1 MATVIYPSPIFGPI
15 HSRRLGI
22 SLGINLL
29 PSDGKFCTFDC
40 IYCECGYNKDHRPTR
55 KLPTREE
62 VREAL
67 ESRLKKMQ
75 EEGVIPNV
83 LTFAGNGEPTAHP
96 HFPEIIEDTLELRNK
111 YFPDAKVSVLS
122 NSTFIHK
129 PEVFAALN
137 KVDNKDGKC
146 DAAYITLLKNLAK
159 MGYTSVEAANYNN
172 GKFYDRTPDQFKKDV
187 ESAGLK
193 VLSSHCTRGLSKEEL
208 ASGDFSSSLQWWD
221 QCIADHKAAG
231 MSYIVAP
238 WMDVPKTL
246 KELDTYCA
254 YYNEIGK
261 RCKQQGMSF
270 GYHNHAHEF
279 QKVEDKV
286 MYDYMIE
293 HTNPEYVF
301 FQMDVYWVVRGQ
313 NSPVDYF
320 NKYPGRFK
328 MFHIKDHREIGQSGM
343 VGFDAIFKN
352 AKTAGVKHL
361 VAEIES
367 YSMPVEKSVE
377 VSLDYLLDAPFV
389 KSSYA
394 K

>member
-1 MATVIYPSPIFGPI
+1 MK
-15 HSRRLGI
+15 LQ
-22 SLGINLL
+22 INLCAL
-29 PSDGKFCTFDC
+29 ALLLMIPFTAMAQSKT
-40 IYCECGYNKDHRPTR
+40 KA
-55 KLPTREE
+55 KAKKE
-62 VREAL
+62 VAIQL
-67 ESRLKKMQ
+67 
-75 EEGVIPNV
+75 
-83 LTFAGNGEPTAHP
+83 
-96 HFPEIIEDTLELRNK
+96 
-111 YFPDAKVSVLS
+111 YSVRD
-122 NSTFIHK
+122 I
-129 PEVFAALN
+129 LN

-301 FQMDVYWVVRGQ
+301 FQMDVYWVVRGRSQ
-313 NSPVDYF
+313 RNRAERNGWFRRYF
-320 NKYPGRFK
+320 QEC
-328 MFHIKDHREIGQSGM
+328 KDSWCEASCCRDRKLQHARREKCRGKSGL
-343 VGFDAIFKN
+343 F
-352 AKTAGVKHL
+352 AGCSL
-361 VAEIES
+361 C
-367 YSMPVEKSVE
+367 EK
-377 VSLDYLLDAPFV
+377 LIR
-389 KSSYA
+389 
-394 K
+394 

>member
-1 MATVIYPSPIFGPI
+1 MK
-15 HSRRLGI
+15 LQ
-22 SLGINLL
+22 INLCAL
-29 PSDGKFCTFDC
+29 ALLLMIPFTAMAQSKT
-40 IYCECGYNKDHRPTR
+40 KA
-55 KLPTREE
+55 KAKKE
-62 VREAL
+62 VAIQL
-67 ESRLKKMQ
+67 
-75 EEGVIPNV
+75 
-83 LTFAGNGEPTAHP
+83 
-96 HFPEIIEDTLELRNK
+96 
-111 YFPDAKVSVLS
+111 YSVRD
-122 NSTFIHK
+122 I
-129 PEVFAALN
+129 LN

-301 FQMDVYWVVRGQ
+301 FQMDVYWV
-313 NSPVDYF
+313 
-320 NKYPGRFK
+320 
-328 MFHIKDHREIGQSGM
+328 IGQSGM

>member
-1 MATVIYPSPIFGPI
+1 MK
-15 HSRRLGI
+15 LQ
-22 SLGINLL
+22 INLCAL
-29 PSDGKFCTFDC
+29 ALLLMIPFTAMAQSKT
-40 IYCECGYNKDHRPTR
+40 KA
-55 KLPTREE
+55 KAKKE
-62 VREAL
+62 VAIQL
-67 ESRLKKMQ
+67 
-75 EEGVIPNV
+75 
-83 LTFAGNGEPTAHP
+83 
-96 HFPEIIEDTLELRNK
+96 
-111 YFPDAKVSVLS
+111 YSVRD
-122 NSTFIHK
+122 I
-129 PEVFAALN
+129 LN

-187 ESAGLK
+187 ES
-193 VLSSHCTRGLSKEEL
+193 
-208 ASGDFSSSLQWWD
+208 
-221 QCIADHKAAG
+221 AG